1 MYHIFAGIAHY
12 NALLMCCKTS
22 FGGFIVLVKKKSKIT
37 LSISKG
43 IFPPRSQ
50 ADTMPIFDDLTLQY
64 IGRYFSF
71 RQISVTF
78 AYA

>member
-12 NALLMCCKTS
+12 NALLMCCETS

-37 LSISKG
+37 LREG